1 MTDPLDDLRR
11 LGMMTEE
18 VEAYREWNLHDYLHG
33 HDDKDREWVPRDVAD
48 DALTSLAAALLEKMP
63 VAVKGAGA
71 WG

>member
-1 MTDPLDDLRR
+1 MATDPLTDLRR

-18 VEAYREWNLHDYLHG
+18 VEAYELCEWRGGCDCADNLIN
-33 HDDKDREWVPRDVAD
+33 
-48 DALTSLAAALLEKMP
+48 SLAAALLEKMP